1 MNVLFL
7 NKIIKIYN
15 LHSARQNVATEEGVR
30 RQETG
35 DRILEENHS
44 CRD

>member
-1 MNVLFL
+1 MTR
-7 NKIIKIYN
+7 IKLGFFNYTP
-15 LHSARQNVATEEGVR
+15 HSAPQNVATEEGVR

-35 DRILEENHS
+35 DRILEENHN